1 MDNQLNTIRDQQK
14 ETWNKFSGGW
24 KKWNKFTMDFLKPM
38 GDAII
43 QSLNIQPGDIVLD
56 IASGTGEPAFSI
68 ALLAANG
75 KVYATDLSDKMLEVA
90 AEAAQ
95 SQGVN
100 NIEFKVADVSSLPF
114 DDNFFDK
121 VSCRMG
127 FMFFPDIQLA
137 ANEMFRVCKA
147 GGRAATCVWAASQD
161 NDWVTTIMKILSEN
175 IEMPAPQ
182 PGSPGMFRCAKPG
195 MIKELFEN
203 AGFKNVQENIIYGK
217 ADYDTA
223 EYYWQNMMDVAAP
236 VVGALSKADD
246 NTRKKIKNE
255 VFAACNK
262 KLINGR
268 LVLNYASTIIS
279 GEK

>member
-43 QSLNIQPGDIVLD
+43 QSLNIQPEDIVLD

-68 ALLAANG
+68 ARLATNG

-127 FMFFPDIQLA
+127 FMFFPDMQLA
-137 ANEMFRVCKA
+137 ADEMFRVCGA
-147 GGRAATCVWAASQD
+147 GGKAASCVWAAAAN
-161 NDWVTTIMKILSEN
+161 NDWVTTIMKILAEN
-175 IEMPAPQ
+175 IEMPVPQ

-203 AGFKNVQENIIYGK
+203 AGFKNVQENNIYGK
-217 ADYDTA
+217 LDYDTA
-223 EYYWQNMMDVAAP
+223 EIYWQNMMDVAAP